1 MALVW
6 ESRSPQSTSS
16 ETARCSPRP
25 VGLVLPALSH
35 HTAVLASMSRWP
47 SPVGLLAEALMRDGT
62 LQLTGSCDGFT
73 WNAGDIEREQIREY
87 LAAGVFGPA
96 SATCD
101 CNCVRSRG
109 LPAVLKHGSSM
120 AYST

>member
-1 MALVW
+1 MTT
-6 ESRSPQSTSS
+6 EPIIQF
-16 ETARCSPRP
+16 P
-25 VGLVLPALSH
+25 VIVPY
-35 HTAVLASMSRWP
+35 ASMSRWP

-96 SATCD
+96 SATM
-101 CNCVRSRG
+101 G
-109 LPAVLKHGSSM
+109 L
-120 AYST
+120 